1 MKFSE
6 LQALSTEELNAQ
18 VQESNKALFDV
29 RFQLALNQLENTA
42 EVGRLKNRLSQLKTI
57 LNQKL
62 KQA

>member
-18 VQESNKALFDV
+18 VQENNKALFDA

-42 EVGRLKNRLSQLKTI
+42 EVGRLKNRLSQLKTV